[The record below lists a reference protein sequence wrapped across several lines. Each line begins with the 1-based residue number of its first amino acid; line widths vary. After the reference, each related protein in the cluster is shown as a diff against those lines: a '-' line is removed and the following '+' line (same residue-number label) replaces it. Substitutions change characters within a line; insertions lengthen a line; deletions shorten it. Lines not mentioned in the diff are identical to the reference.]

1 MVIDTSVV
9 TGQFIGG
16 TGTPGTTNMAKAS
29 GIAITRGD
37 ICNIATGTTPDS
49 LQTCPASG
57 TGPLYWCEQ
66 TAPIGTTG
74 VSVRYDGEVTV
85 KADGAIEPLSLV
97 VTGATTPG
105 RVQQAAGTPE
115 AANRHVGIYLRHAG
129 EASGAANPATAAAN
143 GDVIVILL
151 RPGVG

>member
-57 TGPLYWCEQ
+57 HRPVVL
-66 TAPIGTTG
+66 
-74 VSVRYDGEVTV
+74 VRTNSAY
-85 KADGAIEPLSLV
+85 
-97 VTGATTPG
+97 
-105 RVQQAAGTPE
+105 RN
-115 AANRHVGIYLRHAG
+115 NRSQREI
-129 EASGAANPATAAAN
+129 
-143 GDVIVILL
+143 
-151 RPGVG
+151 

>member
-1 MVIDTSVV
+1 LVIDTSVV

-16 TGTPGTTNMAKAS
+16 TGTPGTTNMAKAT

-37 ICNIATGTTPDS
+37 ICNVNPGTTPDS
-49 LQTCPASG
+49 LQTCPTSG
-57 TGPLYWCEQ
+57 TGPFYWCEQ
-66 TAPIGTTG
+66 TAAIGTTG

-85 KADGAIEPLSLV
+85 KCDGAIEPNSIV
-97 VTGATTPG
+97 VSGATTAG
-105 RVQQAAGTPE
+105 RVQAIAGTPE
-115 AANRHVGIYLRHAG
+115 AANRHVGIYLRHPG

>member
-57 TGPLYWCEQ
+57 VGPLYWCEQ

-85 KADGAIEPLSLV
+85 KADGVIEPLSLL

-105 RVQQAAGTPE
+105 RVQAAAAE
-115 AANRHVGIYLRHAG
+115 AANRQVGIYLRHPG
-129 EASGAANPATAAAN
+129 EASGAANPPTAAAA